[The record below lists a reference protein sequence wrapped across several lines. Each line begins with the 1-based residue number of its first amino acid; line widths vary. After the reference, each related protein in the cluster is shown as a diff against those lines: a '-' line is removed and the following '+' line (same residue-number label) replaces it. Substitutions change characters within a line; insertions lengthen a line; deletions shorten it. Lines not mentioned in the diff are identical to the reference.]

1 MIQMSPDKTCLTNIK
16 KHFQL
21 LKILHKHTICEC
33 WSDVCSVMA
42 HIAQLY
48 TLVELWESGISSQ
61 QYIKYLVYITRPL
74 IISQHTGSRIMIRFD
89 DKRWLA
95 KKGSKLLFGI
105 LWKIVIII
113 CLNQKNVSFIPRL
126 GVDILLIT
134 FYLS

>member
-1 MIQMSPDKTCLTNIK
+1 
-16 KHFQL
+16 
-21 LKILHKHTICEC
+21 
-33 WSDVCSVMA
+33 MA
-42 HIAQLY
+42 HIAQLH
-48 TLVELWESGISSQ
+48 TLVELWESRIYSQ

-113 CLNQKNVSFIPRL
+113 CLNQKKM
-126 GVDILLIT
+126 
-134 FYLS
+134 